1 MSYPLRGYP
10 FNQNAKTA
18 LVDTGMTCFRMS
30 ANVSRMCELILRTS
44 PLPAKQI
51 EIDWDKH
58 WAIADGLSDKPR
70 AYTETHKTCVV
81 LGGSS
86 MLTLYDYTEELLAAD
101 VVFGVNGVHG
111 FVPPNGT
118 KLLETADA
126 EHLKQAH
133 SIKWLD
139 DGGKLLLTTANTF
152 GEISADK
159 KHELAYPGGQGLMIS
174 TAKAV
179 GVPFAGYTSGLSMVH
194 WARQRCD
201 NVKVIGFYGFDEYE
215 HGRFNYSNTRKSA
228 PTEKTGQA
236 KAMLL
241 FARLHE
247 LGQIEFV
254 I

>member
-1 MSYPLRGYP
+1 MVFPLRGYP
-10 FNQNAKTA
+10 FNRNANTA
-18 LVDTGMTCFRMS
+18 LFNTGMTCFRLS
-30 ANVSRMCELILRTS
+30 ENVSRMCEFILRTD
-44 PLPAKQI
+44 PLPATQLAI
-51 EIDWDKH
+51 NWDKH
-58 WAIADGLSDKPR
+58 WAIADDLASKPR
-70 AYTETHKTCVV
+70 AYTATHDTCVV

-86 MLTLYDYTEELLAAD
+86 MLTLYDYTDDLLSAD
-101 VVFGVNGVHG
+101 IVFGVNGVHG
-111 FVPPNGT
+111 FVPPNST

-139 DGGKLLLTTANTF
+139 DGRKLLLTTAQSF
-152 GEISADK
+152 GTVADDK
-159 KHELAYPGGQGLMIS
+159 THAFAYPGGQEFMKS

-194 WARQRCD
+194 WARQRC
-201 NVKVIGFYGFDEYE
+201 NHVKVIGFYGFDEYE
-215 HGRFNYSNTRKSA
+215 HGRFNYSNTRASA

-247 LGQIEFV
+247 LGQIDFV